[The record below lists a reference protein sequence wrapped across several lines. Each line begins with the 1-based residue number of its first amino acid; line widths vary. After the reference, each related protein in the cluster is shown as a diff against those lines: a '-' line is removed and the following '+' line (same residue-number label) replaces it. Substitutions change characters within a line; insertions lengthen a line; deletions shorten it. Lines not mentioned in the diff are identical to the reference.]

1 MFRFFAV
8 QKESERVSGRGGKE
22 GGKKGFR
29 REREREGER
38 RTRRSENFVQSAF
51 SRKLNN
57 SHLDSI
63 EINADSLSVSFSLLC
78 TLPHTHPHARTHSPS
93 LSHSHTR
100 SLSLSLSFS
109 SLVVEDRSAKFWH
122 ELYGPDSSVTSLAE
136 AVAAAW
142 LLYPRP
148 VYSGRVETMQGE
160 GGSQLGSYPGSVSN
174 GNPFEEAPH

>member
-1 MFRFFAV
+1 MHAP
-8 QKESERVSGRGGKE
+8 
-22 GGKKGFR
+22 
-29 REREREGER
+29 
-38 RTRRSENFVQSAF
+38 T
-51 SRKLNN
+51 
-57 SHLDSI
+57 
-63 EINADSLSVSFSLLC
+63 
-78 TLPHTHPHARTHSPS
+78 HTRTHALSLTFS
-93 LSHSHTR
+93 LSHTV
-100 SLSLSLSFS
+100 SLSFS

-160 GGSQLGSYPGSVSN
+160 GGSRLGSYPGSVSN